1 MNAFHPDYMKTF
13 YPNFWGNAAAQAKKS
28 QLMTDI
34 VANTRKTKPSHGTIS
49 GFSKNRVSLKPL
61 QFLIYSRA

>member
-13 YPNFWGNAAAQAKKS
+13 YPNFWSNAAAQAKKS

-34 VANTRKTKPSHGTIS
+34 VANTRKINPSHGTLLS
-49 GFSKNRVSLKPL
+49 PRV
-61 QFLIYSRA
+61 FHIYSRA